1 MKQRTKNRIYRLSI
15 ATATIF
21 TGIYLIL
28 SSLSDNIVFYYPPSE
43 IPVKKYNT
51 TIRVGG
57 LVKEGSVKKID
68 IETVNFILTDTKSEI
83 EVIYKGTMPSLF
95 REKQGIVAKGI
106 YNGHILQA
114 ESLLAKHDEVYK
126 PKQNVKT

>member
-15 ATATIF
+15 AIAIIF

-28 SSLSDNIVFYYPPSE
+28 SSLSDNILFYYPPSE
-43 IPVKKYNT
+43 IPLNKHNQ
-51 TIRVGG
+51 TIRIGG
-57 LVKEGSVKKID
+57 LVKEGSIKKID
-68 IETVNFILTDTKSEI
+68 IETLSFTITDNKAEI
-83 EVIYKGTMPSLF
+83 NVLYKGILPALF

-106 YNGHILQA
+106 YNGHIFQA

-126 PKQNVKT
+126 PKNNLKT

>member
-1 MKQRTKNRIYRLSI
+1 MTPRTKSRIYRLSI
-15 ATATIF
+15 AIAIIF

-43 IPVKKYNT
+43 IPANKYDK
-51 TIRVGG
+51 TIRIGG
-57 LVKEGSVKKID
+57 LVKQGSVKSID
-68 IETVNFILTDTKSEI
+68 IETVSFIMTDTKSEI
-83 EVIYKGTMPSLF
+83 NVLYKGILPALF

-106 YNGHILQA
+106 YNGHIFQA

-126 PKQNVKT
+126 PKHNLKT